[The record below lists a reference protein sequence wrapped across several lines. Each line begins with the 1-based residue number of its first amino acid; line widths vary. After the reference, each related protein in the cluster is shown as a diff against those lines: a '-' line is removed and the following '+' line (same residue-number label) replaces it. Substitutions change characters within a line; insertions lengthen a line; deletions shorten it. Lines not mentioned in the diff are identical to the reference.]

1 MLFNV
6 NSSAHSDRAR
16 FDMLSVSSPWYRYG
30 LRCCVAWHGP
40 VCPVSYSVVVV
51 WVRRVALTKTRGH
64 CCRRRAERLRR
75 QQYRTSTTMIDYRV
89 WAGVLVRCI
98 EDMEANDE
106 YLVPSSNRIGPEH
119 YLPFELEIFLHFFLY
134 SGPSALIFGL

>member
-1 MLFNV
+1 M
-6 NSSAHSDRAR
+6 
-16 FDMLSVSSPWYRYG
+16 
-30 LRCCVAWHGP
+30 
-40 VCPVSYSVVVV
+40 VCAVV
-51 WVRRVALTKTRGH
+51 WPGMARSVLCPILPWLYGCDESRSPKPEDTAADDEPSVCADNNITPAPAQH
-64 CCRRRAERLRR
+64 
-75 QQYRTSTTMIDYRV
+75 TMIDYRV